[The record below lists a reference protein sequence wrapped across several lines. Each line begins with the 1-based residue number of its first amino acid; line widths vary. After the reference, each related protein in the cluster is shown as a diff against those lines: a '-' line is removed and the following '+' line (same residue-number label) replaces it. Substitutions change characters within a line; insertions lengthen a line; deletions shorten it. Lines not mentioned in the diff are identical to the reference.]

1 MRRLAASLVIL
12 LYPVWSHWA
21 IASGHPGLSL
31 PGLAVLVLVALIIRD
46 GRFPRSW
53 TPVLALIAV
62 GLAGAHDLIGDTAV
76 ALYVPPVAVPL
87 LLAITFGRT
96 LLPGRTPLVAVFAE
110 QIMGRREP
118 ERAMYMRGVTWFWTI
133 LCSVLAL
140 QAALLAVFADPLTWS
155 WFANGINYLIVAAAF
170 VGEYV
175 VRCLRFGFPDRPQ
188 EFWIRLA
195 RTDLRRLHQ
204 PLE

>member
-12 LYPVWSHWA
+12 LYPAWSHWV

-31 PGLAVLVLVALIIRD
+31 PGLAVLILTALVIRD
-46 GRFPRSW
+46 GHLPRSW
-53 TPVLALIAV
+53 PPVLVLIV
-62 GLAGAHDLIGDTAV
+62 LGVAGAHDMLSDVSV

-87 LLAITFGRT
+87 FLAIVFGRT
-96 LLPGRTPLVAVFAE
+96 LLPGRTPLVALFAE

-118 ERAMYMRGVTWFWTI
+118 ERAMYMRGVTWFWTL

-140 QAALLAVFADPLTWS
+140 QAALLAVFADPVTWS

-170 VGEYV
+170 AGEYV
-175 VRCLRFGFPDRPQ
+175 IRCLRFGIPDKPH
-188 EFWIRLA
+188 EFWTRLVQ
-195 RTDLRRLHQ
+195 TDIRRL
-204 PLE
+204 